1 MAGAWIYGGAAAA
14 ATVAILIAMEVS
26 LSFDNAVVNAGIL
39 RRLSQA
45 WQRAFLTVGIAFAVF
60 GMRIVFPIAIVA
72 LATGDSMAGVTHLA
86 LQAPDQYARRVE
98 EAAPI
103 IGAFGGMFLLSLSLR
118 FLSDPA
124 RRRHWIGLLERPL
137 QRLGATPGAT
147 IVVAG
152 LGGAAGFAGFL
163 FLETLDAS
171 FSLDG
176 VLGAFALTSDI
187 VAVGLGLGILA
198 ADWLSSV
205 RARNA
210 RRAAPL
216 RDRDRRI
223 GSTRHVVRRQR
234 GSDAWRVDRP
244 HWRSVARHPRLLGL
258 PHARP
263 DQRRFPLAAWPDRPV
278 SRQAT
283 AVDAGAAARRLGLW
297 YRPSPVPDAHGE
309 PHCTCL
315 SAAAPIFRRPS
326 GPSGER
332 SRVGIASSMTESS
345 SAPASSTSPVR

>member
-1 MAGAWIYGGAAAA
+1 MRTFKWPVSATAAGVAGAWIYGGAAAA

-72 LATGDSMAGVTHLA
+72 LATGDSMADVTHLA

-118 FLSDPA
+118 FLSAPA
-124 RRRHWIGLLERPL
+124 RRRHWIGVLERPL

-152 LGGAAGFAGFL
+152 LGLAATARMVSPAHRWITVLAGLAGIVAFEVVHGVRRLVERRHHTDAPLGGAAGFAGFL

-176 VLGAFALTSDI
+176 VLGAFALTSD
-187 VAVGLGLGILA
+187 VVTVGLGLGIGALYVRTLTVYLVRHEMLREFPYLGHGAHWAIGTLGVFLLVGIEREPPEWLTGSVSLGILA
-198 ADWLSSV
+198 AAWLSSV

-210 RRAAPL
+210 P
-216 RDRDRRI
+216 
-223 GSTRHVVRRQR
+223 
-234 GSDAWRVDRP
+234 
-244 HWRSVARHPRLLGL
+244 
-258 PHARP
+258 
-263 DQRRFPLAAWPDRPV
+263 
-278 SRQAT
+278 
-283 AVDAGAAARRLGLW
+283 GA
-297 YRPSPVPDAHGE
+297 S
-309 PHCTCL
+309 
-315 SAAAPIFRRPS
+315 
-326 GPSGER
+326 
-332 SRVGIASSMTESS
+332 
-345 SAPASSTSPVR
+345 ASSTPAAADR